1 MSNESIE
8 LINYLKRYGLNNE
21 IFRKLHP
28 SGISIYEFQQL
39 CLSTEYFE
47 HGSDEEITKLRLV
60 FLRVTIRTDKYSS
73 SIMEDEFVALTEAAI
88 RGFPSAQNKQ
98 YTGAGSGNGGFL
110 QCSGSIH

>member
-28 SGISIYEFQQL
+28 AGISMQEFKRQ
-39 CLSTEYFE
+39 CLLVEYFAQ
-47 HGSDEEITKLRLV
+47 GSDDEITKLRLV

-73 SIMEDEFVALTEAAI
+73 AIMEDEFTALTEAAI
-88 RGFPSAQNKQ
+88 RGFPSGREKLNTNFD
-98 YTGAGSGNGGFL
+98 TGVIPLRRSSL
-110 QCSGSIH
+110 H